1 MNPKDI
7 LKEAFDS
14 DIKVLEKAYQGD
26 MELLEVMHKTVNALT
41 TVIWTALIER
51 GVVTM
56 EEWQEYMEVSK
67 NLLKGEEKENE

>member
-41 TVIWTALIER
+41 TVIWTALIEK
-51 GVVTM
+51 GIVTM
-56 EEWQEYMEVSK
+56 EEWQEYMKISK
-67 NLLKGEEKENE
+67 DLLKGEKKVNE

>member
-1 MNPKDI
+1 MSPKDI

-56 EEWQEYMEVSK
+56 EQWQEYMKISK
-67 NLLKGEEKENE
+67 DLLKGEKKVNE